1 MSDFDNFLRGIFFA
15 IFIWNCSSY
24 CIWITIHF
32 INGTDWFVSGG
43 LPMGPDKTALEK
55 VLMSLSEDR
64 YRVASNLVM
73 NSLLSSICLYGWTDF
88 MILYS
93 QTKIEKASKVPL
105 PSCLWRGLG
114 KVHGH
119 VR

>member
-1 MSDFDNFLRGIFFA
+1 MSDFFRRGVFFA
-15 IFIWNCSSY
+15 IFIWNCGS
-24 CIWITIHF
+24 CCKWNTIHF

-43 LPMGPDKTALEK
+43 LPMGPEKTALEK

-64 YRVASNLVM
+64 YKVASIM